1 MTHDQTEAMTLGDRV
16 AVLKK
21 GELQQVASP
30 RELYEQPLNLFV
42 AGFIGSPSMN
52 FLPASLK
59 QKEGGHV
66 LSSPIGDIPVPPE
79 KARAAEGRDI
89 VFLGLRP
96 EFFEDAELVE
106 DSRRD
111 RGSTFDATLTHLE
124 WLGHEQYGYIEF
136 EPDPAVAEMLSAL
149 AKDLD
154 ADELRPVVVATLS
167 GESRARPGTPTRLW
181 VDTTRVHLFDPTTGE
196 NLTRDP
202 EVGAELTRRAGEE
215 RRRQIEMAAERDA
228 AEHEADA
235 PRR

>member
-1 MTHDQTEAMTLGDRV
+1 M
-16 AVLKK
+16 
-21 GELQQVASP
+21 
-30 RELYEQPLNLFV
+30 
-42 AGFIGSPSMN
+42 
-52 FLPASLK
+52 
-59 QKEGGHV
+59 
-66 LSSPIGDIPVPPE
+66 
-79 KARAAEGRDI
+79 
-89 VFLGLRP
+89 
-96 EFFEDAELVE
+96 E

-136 EPDPAVAEMLSAL
+136 EPDPAVAEMLSSL

-202 EVGAELTRRAGEE
+202 EVGAELTRRAAEE